1 MAKKFDE
8 KVVPVVNQLRQAIS
22 AIDRARRDNYPPHV
36 AACMAAA
43 KDHINRAAALA
54 ARAA

>member
-8 KVVPVVNQLRQAIS
+8 KVIPVIHQLRQAIN
-22 AIDRARRDNYPPHV
+22 AMDRAKRDDYPPHV

-54 ARAA
+54 ARAS